1 MKNIIIIFM
10 IVATASFASCD
21 YLSIDKYFGDE
32 LKLDSV
38 FSNKRYTLAYLWDI
52 ASQFPDEANDAIRG
66 GVTPGPL
73 ATDEA
78 FTAFAEDRGS
88 YPGLSYVLGRYSASD
103 LGQLNQW
110 GSMYRIIR
118 RCNTVLARSREA
130 VDMTPTELILVNSYA
145 RFMRAYAYYRLVVN
159 IGPPIIVYDEVVS
172 NNEMLEYY
180 DRPRDTYDVAVDY
193 ICKEFEEA
201 ARYLPVEQSVMEQGR
216 PTKGAAYGLV
226 ARLRLIQ
233 ASPLYN
239 GGDAARYYFNQ
250 WKRKKDGV
258 HYVSQTYD
266 ERRWAVA
273 AAAAKR
279 VIDMGVYE
287 LYTALESSFVPAR
300 PMPLGITSDPD
311 YYKPW
316 PVGAAGIDHFK
327 SYSDVFTGE
336 AVLQTNPE
344 MVWGRNTGA
353 VNSGNQASFPK
364 SNGGWNGMCVTQ
376 KVVDAYAMFDGRTI
390 DNSSD
395 EYPYDE
401 EIDFSSAQDNFSGYR
416 LNAGTYNMYVN
427 REMRFYAS
435 IGFHNRYW
443 PLRSATNTGIERT
456 ILYNRSSSNGRAG
469 SIIEYPP
476 TGYVIVKY
484 IHVDD
489 AFQGDNNR
497 RLPKTFGM
505 IRYAEIL
512 LSYAEALNNLTT
524 SHTVEVDGVEQTFS
538 RDTEAIRL
546 AFGKVRHRSGQPA
559 PSAGELANA
568 VTMQQ
573 LVERERMIEF
583 LFENRRY
590 YDVRRWGKYEETE
603 YETIMGMN
611 TEGDDEAYFRRTMPS
626 TNYAKSRIVNR
637 KFVLLP
643 LPLNEVRRLP
653 LLDQNP
659 GWEE

>member
-1 MKNIIIIFM
+1 MKNIIFIII
-10 IVATASFASCD
+10 IVATFSFASCN

-38 FSNKRYTLAYLWDI
+38 FSNKRYTTAYLWDI
-52 ASQFPDEANDAIRG
+52 ALWFPNESNDAFRG
-66 GVTPGPL
+66 GSVPGPL

-78 FTAFAEDRGS
+78 FTAFAEEDN
-88 YPGLSYVLGRYSASD
+88 YPGMKYVLGRYSATD
-103 LGQLNQW
+103 MGPLNQW
-110 GSMYRIIR
+110 GWMYRIIR
-118 RCNTVLARSREA
+118 RCNIVLERSVEA
-130 VDMTPTELILVNSYA
+130 VDMTPTERNLINSYA
-145 RFMRAYAYYRLVVN
+145 RFMRAYAYYRLVMDF
-159 IGPPIIVYDEVVS
+159 GPPILIGDEVVS

-180 DRPRDTYDVAVDY
+180 DRPRNTYDEAVEY
-193 ICKEFEEA
+193 ICDEFEAA
-201 ARYLPVEQSVMEQGR
+201 ARYLPTEQSVMEQGR

-226 ARLRLIQ
+226 ARLRLIH

-239 GGDAARYYFNQ
+239 GGDAARYNFSR
-250 WKRKKDGV
+250 WTRKKDGV
-258 HYVSQTYD
+258 NYVSQTYD
-266 ERRWAVA
+266 ERRWAIA

-287 LYTALESSFVPAR
+287 LYTALESNFVLAK
-300 PMPLGITSDPD
+300 PMPTGITSDPD

-316 PVGAAGIDHFK
+316 PQGAAGIDHFK

-344 MVWGRNTGA
+344 MVWGRNT
-353 VNSGNQASFPK
+353 NSLAEGLRACFPK
-364 SNGGWNGMCVTQ
+364 SNGGWNSMCVTQ
-376 KVVDAYAMFDGRTI
+376 KVVDAYAMFDGRSI
-390 DNSSD
+390 NNPSD

-401 EIDFSSAQDNFSGYR
+401 FGFSTAQETFSGYR
-416 LNAGTYNMYVN
+416 LNAGVFNMYVN

-443 PLRSATNTGIERT
+443 SFRSATNTGIEHN

-469 SIIEYPP
+469 SNIEYPP
-476 TGYVIVKY
+476 TGYVITKY
-484 IHVDD
+484 VHVDD
-489 AFQGDNNR
+489 AFQGDNSR
-497 RLPKTFGM
+497 RMTKTFG
-505 IRYAEIL
+505 IVRYAEIL

-524 SHTVEVDGVEQTFS
+524 SHVVEVDGVEQTFT
-538 RDTEAIRL
+538 RDEEAIRL

-559 PSAGELANA
+559 PSAGELTSP
-568 VTMQQ
+568 VIMQQ
-573 LVERERMIEF
+573 LIEKERMIEF

-611 TEGDDEAYFRRTMPS
+611 TEGDDDTFFRRTMPS
-626 TNYAKSRIVNR
+626 TSYVKNRIVSR
-637 KFVLLP
+637 KLILLP
-643 LPLNEVRRLP
+643 LPLSEVRRLP
-653 LLDQNP
+653 SLDQNP

>member
-1 MKNIIIIFM
+1 MKNIIIIFI
-10 IVATASFASCD
+10 IVATALFASCD

-38 FSNKRYTLAYLWDI
+38 FANRRYTEAYLWSI
-52 ASQFPDEANDAIRG
+52 ALYFPDESNDAIRS

-78 FTAFAEDRGS
+78 FTAFAEGDE
-88 YPGLSYVLGRYSASD
+88 YPGMRYVLGRYSASD
-103 LGQLNQW
+103 LGPMNQW
-110 GSMYRIIR
+110 RNMYRVVR
-118 RCNTVLARSREA
+118 LCNTVLARSKEA
-130 VDMTPTELILVNSYA
+130 VDMTPTYLNLINSYA
-145 RFMRAYAYYRLVVN
+145 RFMRAYAYYRLLMDF
-159 IGPPIIVYDEVVS
+159 GPPIIVGDEVVS

-180 DRPRDTYDVAVDY
+180 DRPRDTYDYAVNY
-193 ICKEFEEA
+193 ICDEFEAA
-201 ARYLPVEQSVMEQGR
+201 ARYLPMQQTVMEQGR

-226 ARLRLIQ
+226 ARLRLIH

-239 GGDAARYYFNQ
+239 GGDAAHYYFGR
-250 WKRKKDGV
+250 WTRKTDGA
-258 HYVSQTYD
+258 HYVAQDYD

-279 VIDMGVYE
+279 VIDMDIYE
-287 LYTALESSFVPAR
+287 LYTALASPFLQPK
-300 PMPLGITSDPD
+300 PMPTGITSDPD

-344 MVWGRNTGA
+344 MVWGRNSSSLGDNLRA
-353 VNSGNQASFPK
+353 CFPK
-364 SNGGWNGMCVTQ
+364 TNGGWNSMCVTQ
-376 KVVDAYAMFDGRTI
+376 KVVDAYAMFDGRTRN
-390 DNSSD
+390 NSSS

-401 EIDFSSAQDNFSGYR
+401 DGFSTEMDNFSGYR
-416 LNAGTYNMYVN
+416 LNAGVYNMYIN

-435 IGFHNRYW
+435 IGFHGRYW
-443 PLRSATNTGIERT
+443 SLRSATSTVEHNIM
-456 ILYNRSSSNGRAG
+456 YNRSSSNGRAG
-469 SIIEYPP
+469 SVIEYPP
-476 TGYVIVKY
+476 TGYVVTKY
-484 IHVDD
+484 VHVDD

-497 RLPKTFGM
+497 RMPKTFG
-505 IRYAEIL
+505 IVRYAEIL

-524 SHTVEVDGVEQTFS
+524 SYTIEVDGVEETFT

-546 AFGKVRHRSGQPA
+546 AFGQVRHRAGQPA
-559 PSAGELANA
+559 PSAGELMNA
-568 VTMQQ
+568 AIVQQ
-573 LVERERMIEF
+573 LIEKERMIEL

-611 TEGDDEAYFRRTMPS
+611 TEGDDETYFRRTMPS
-626 TNYAKSRIVNR
+626 TSYVKNRIVNR
-637 KFVLLP
+637 KMILLP
-643 LPLNEVRRLP
+643 LPLSEVRRLP
-653 LLDQNP
+653 SLDQNP